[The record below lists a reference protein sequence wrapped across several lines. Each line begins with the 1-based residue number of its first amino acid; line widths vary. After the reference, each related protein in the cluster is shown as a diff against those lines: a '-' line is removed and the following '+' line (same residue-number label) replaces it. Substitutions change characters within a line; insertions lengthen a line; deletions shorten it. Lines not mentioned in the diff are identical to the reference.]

1 MVLATPVMHH
11 ASIRHLRKVDP
22 VLATVI
28 DSVGPC
34 RLETRSEGTHFDAL
48 VRSIVYQQLSGKAA
62 STILGRVHALYG
74 HRSPTPAELL
84 ATPDET
90 LRNAGL
96 SRQKLSYLKDLAEK
110 VERGEVPLAAD
121 AIDHLSDDEIIERL
135 VKVKGIGRWT
145 VHMFLLFRL
154 GRPNVLPELDLG
166 IQNAIKRAYRMR
178 KQPGPRDVLRIGK
191 KWAPHASVASW
202 YLWRSLDG
210 QSPERKQKPPAKQS
224 RSKPARKSAAKQP
237 SRNRR

>member
-1 MVLATPVMHH
+1 MHH
-11 ASIRHLRKVDP
+11 ASVRHLKKVDP

-28 DSVGPC
+28 DRVGPC

-74 HRSPTPAELL
+74 NRSPTPAELL

-90 LRNAGL
+90 LRGAGL

-110 VERGEVPLAAD
+110 VARGDVPLAAD

-178 KQPGPRDVLRIGK
+178 KQPGPKDVVRIGK

-202 YLWRSLDG
+202 YLWRLLD
-210 QSPERKQKPPAKQS
+210 QPSAPRKRTAPAKKTKS
-224 RSKPARKSAAKQP
+224 ARKRT
-237 SRNRR
+237 SRKTR